1 MNALKLISVVT
12 FSTLALTA
20 CGDDLTAQAKKAAA
34 EITAEAK
41 KTATQKIEE
50 AKNET
55 IDQIKQIRVEPG
67 SVKDKKPGDPEA
79 KGSGEKGN

>member
-1 MNALKLISVVT
+1 MSTLKLIST
-12 FSTLALTA
+12 AACCTLVLTA

-55 IDQIKQIRVEPG
+55 IDQLKQIRVEPV
-67 SVKDKKPGDPEA
+67 SEKDKKPADSDA
-79 KGSGEKGN
+79 KSASEKGK